1 MKHHLTDK
9 IEATR
14 AELQAVVNEH
24 NELVGKKQELLNK
37 ATELQGALKVLVE
50 LDGDQPTDTPGS

>member
-1 MKHHLTDK
+1 MTHHLTDK

-50 LDGDQPTDTPGS
+50 LDGDQPTNTEGS

>member
-1 MKHHLTDK
+1 MTHHLTDK